1 MRRFLLRNL
10 APGKHGFNRASARGR
25 RNRYYIRE
33 QARHVCWSASM
44 DFGTTLIFSILFG
57 SIGMGYFVYGK
68 KQQAAIP
75 LIAGIVLCIFPYFVS
90 NVYIMVLVGIV
101 LTVLPW
107 VI

>member
-1 MRRFLLRNL
+1 
-10 APGKHGFNRASARGR
+10 
-25 RNRYYIRE
+25 
-33 QARHVCWSASM
+33 M

-75 LIAGIVLCIFPYFVS
+75 LLAGIVLCIFPYFVS

-101 LTVLPW
+101 LAVLPW
-107 VI
+107 IL

>member
-1 MRRFLLRNL
+1 
-10 APGKHGFNRASARGR
+10 
-25 RNRYYIRE
+25 
-33 QARHVCWSASM
+33 M
-44 DFGTTLIFSILFG
+44 DFGTSLIFSILFG

-75 LIAGIVLCIFPYFVS
+75 LITGIVLCIFPYFVS

-101 LTVLPW
+101 LTILPW

>member
-1 MRRFLLRNL
+1 
-10 APGKHGFNRASARGR
+10 
-25 RNRYYIRE
+25 
-33 QARHVCWSASM
+33 M

-68 KQQAAIP
+68 KQQAALP
-75 LIAGIVLCIFPYFVS
+75 LLTGIVLCIFPYFVS
-90 NVYIMVLVGIV
+90 NVYIMVLVGII

>member
-1 MRRFLLRNL
+1 
-10 APGKHGFNRASARGR
+10 
-25 RNRYYIRE
+25 
-33 QARHVCWSASM
+33 M

-75 LIAGIVLCIFPYFVS
+75 LITGIVLCIFPYFVS
-90 NVYIMVLVGIV
+90 NVYIMVLVGLI

>member
-1 MRRFLLRNL
+1 
-10 APGKHGFNRASARGR
+10 
-25 RNRYYIRE
+25 
-33 QARHVCWSASM
+33 M

-75 LIAGIVLCIFPYFVS
+75 LLAGIVLCIFPYFVS
-90 NVYIMVLVGIV
+90 NVYIMLLVGIA

>member
-1 MRRFLLRNL
+1 
-10 APGKHGFNRASARGR
+10 
-25 RNRYYIRE
+25 
-33 QARHVCWSASM
+33 M

-57 SIGMGYFVYGK
+57 SIGAGYFVYGK

-75 LIAGIVLCIFPYFVS
+75 LIAGIVLCIFPYFVA
-90 NVYIMVLVGIV
+90 NVYILVLVGIV

>member
-1 MRRFLLRNL
+1 
-10 APGKHGFNRASARGR
+10 
-25 RNRYYIRE
+25 
-33 QARHVCWSASM
+33 M

-68 KQQAAIP
+68 KQQEALP
-75 LIAGIVLCIFPYFVS
+75 LLAGIVLCIFPYFVS
-90 NVYIMVLVGIV
+90 NVYIMVLVGII